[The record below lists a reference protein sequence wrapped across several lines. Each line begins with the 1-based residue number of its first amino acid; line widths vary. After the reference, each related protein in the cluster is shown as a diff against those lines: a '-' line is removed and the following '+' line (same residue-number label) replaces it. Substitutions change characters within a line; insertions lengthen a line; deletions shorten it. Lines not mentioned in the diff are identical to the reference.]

1 MPSFCETLKN
11 ECYAEII
18 KPLIRQP
25 IVWNKSVMARR
36 SNSIFEDISDIT
48 SKFPWWVG
56 VSLALFS
63 FLFLHWYAGKELP
76 PVTVSGID
84 GIFQNVLPG
93 LLHVLAFF
101 GQIVLPVAFLL
112 GSMAS
117 VILNS
122 KRKKLYDKTSRS
134 LSHNSLGNMSWQ
146 DFEYL
151 VGEYFRRRQFSVE
164 ETKSGADGGVDL
176 IATKGM
182 EKYLI
187 QCKHW
192 KAYKVGVNVVR
203 ELLGVMV
210 GVGATGGFVVTS
222 GEFTKDAIDFA
233 KGNNI
238 LILDGK
244 ELLKSMR
251 SYAIFESQSEKKK
264 GGKLQKIA
272 CAFVGLLFVAV
283 CYFLLSPESST
294 SFYSILPSQIKA
306 FLPNGQ
312 EYRHAKNAQI
322 SMPIKQAEQ
331 KDVRF
336 TDDQVT
342 RAMEEVL
349 SEKKSEQ
356 LKNIK
361 AGQKGEEQKYL
372 YEIELFSGGRISTDN
387 VIITNKEVT
396 FRSDKGLIVSLN
408 REEVKTM
415 KKTKLDK

>member
-1 MPSFCETLKN
+1 
-11 ECYAEII
+11 
-18 KPLIRQP
+18 
-25 IVWNKSVMARR
+25 MARR
-36 SNSIFEDISDIT
+36 ANSIFEDIADIT

-56 VSLALFS
+56 VSLALVS
-63 FLFLHWYAGKELP
+63 FLFLHSYAGKELP
-76 PVTVSGID
+76 PVTASGID
-84 GIFQNVLPG
+84 GIFKNVLPG

-117 VILNS
+117 VILNF
-122 KRKKLYDKTSRS
+122 KRTKLYDKTSRS
-134 LSHNSLGNMSWQ
+134 VSHNSLGNMSWQ

-233 KGNNI
+233 KANNI

-244 ELLKSMR
+244 ELFNSMR
-251 SYAIFESQSEKKK
+251 SYAIFESQLENKKA
-264 GGKLQKIA
+264 GNLQKA
-272 CAFVGLLFVAV
+272 AWAFVGLLFVAA
-283 CYFLLSPESST
+283 CYFLFCPESST
-294 SFYSILPSQIKA
+294 SFNSILPSQIRG

-312 EYRHAKNAQI
+312 DRDAKNTKI
-322 SMPIKQAEQ
+322 IMPIKQTEQ
-331 KDVRF
+331 KDGIF

-342 RAMEEVL
+342 KAMKEVPG
-349 SEKKSEQ
+349 EKKIEQ

-361 AGQKGEEQKYL
+361 AGQKGEEQKYF
-372 YEIELFSGGRISTDN
+372 YEIEFFSGGRISTDN
-387 VIITNKEVT
+387 VTITNKEVT
-396 FRSDKGLIVSLN
+396 YITDKGLIVSLN
-408 REEVKTM
+408 REEIKTM
-415 KKTKLDK
+415 KKIKLDK

>member
-84 GIFQNVLPG
+84 GIFQNVLPD

-134 LSHNSLGNMSWQ
+134 VSHNSLGNMSWQ

-336 TDDQVT
+336 TYDQVT

-349 SEKKSEQ
+349 SQKKSEQ

>member
-1 MPSFCETLKN
+1 
-11 ECYAEII
+11 
-18 KPLIRQP
+18 
-25 IVWNKSVMARR
+25 MARR
-36 SNSIFEDISDIT
+36 SNSLFEDISEIT

-63 FLFLHWYAGKELP
+63 FLFLHSYAGKELP

-84 GIFQNVLPG
+84 GIFKNVLPG
-93 LLHVLAFF
+93 LLHVLAFL
-101 GQIVLPVAFLL
+101 GQIVLPAAFLL

-117 VILNS
+117 VILNF

-134 LSHNSLGNMSWQ
+134 VSHNSLDNMSWQ
-146 DFEYL
+146 AFEYL
-151 VGEYFRRRQFSVE
+151 VGEYFRRRGFSVE

-222 GEFTKDAIDFA
+222 GEFTKDAIGFA

-251 SYAIFESQSEKKK
+251 SDAIPESQS
-264 GGKLQKIA
+264 
-272 CAFVGLLFVAV
+272 
-283 CYFLLSPESST
+283 
-294 SFYSILPSQIKA
+294 
-306 FLPNGQ
+306 
-312 EYRHAKNAQI
+312 
-322 SMPIKQAEQ
+322 
-331 KDVRF
+331 
-336 TDDQVT
+336 
-342 RAMEEVL
+342 
-349 SEKKSEQ
+349 
-356 LKNIK
+356 
-361 AGQKGEEQKYL
+361 
-372 YEIELFSGGRISTDN
+372 
-387 VIITNKEVT
+387 
-396 FRSDKGLIVSLN
+396 
-408 REEVKTM
+408 
-415 KKTKLDK
+415 

>member
-1 MPSFCETLKN
+1 
-11 ECYAEII
+11 
-18 KPLIRQP
+18 
-25 IVWNKSVMARR
+25 MARR
-36 SNSIFEDISDIT
+36 ANSILEDIADIT

-56 VSLALFS
+56 VSLSLVS
-63 FLFLHWYAGKELP
+63 FLFLHSYAGKELP
-76 PVTVSGID
+76 PVTASGID
-84 GIFQNVLPG
+84 GIFKNVLPG

-101 GQIVLPVAFLL
+101 GQIVLPIAFLL
-112 GSMAS
+112 GSLAS
-117 VILNS
+117 VILNF
-122 KRKKLYDKTSRS
+122 KRTKLYDKTSRS
-134 LSHNSLGNMSWQ
+134 VSHNSLSNMSWQ

-233 KGNNI
+233 KANNI

-244 ELLKSMR
+244 ELLNSMR
-251 SYAIFESQSEKKK
+251 SYAIFESQPENKKSRN
-264 GGKLQKIA
+264 LQKTA
-272 CAFVGLLFVAV
+272 WAFIGFLFVAA
-283 CYFLLSPESST
+283 CYFLLYPQSST
-294 SFYSILPSQIKA
+294 SFYSILPSQIRGL
-306 FLPNGQ
+306 LPNGQ
-312 EYRHAKNAQI
+312 EYRDARNTEI
-322 SMPIKQAEQ
+322 SMPIKQTEQ
-331 KDVRF
+331 KDGRF

-342 RAMEEVL
+342 RAMKEVL
-349 SEKKSEQ
+349 SEKNVEQ

-361 AGQKGEEQKYL
+361 AGQQGEEQKYF
-372 YEIELFSGGRISTDN
+372 YEIEFFSGGRISTDN
-387 VIITNKEVT
+387 VTITIKEVT
-396 FRSDKGLIVSLN
+396 YISDKGLVVSLN

-415 KKTKLDK
+415 KKIKLDK

>member
-1 MPSFCETLKN
+1 
-11 ECYAEII
+11 
-18 KPLIRQP
+18 
-25 IVWNKSVMARR
+25 MARR
-36 SNSIFEDISDIT
+36 ANSIFEDIADIT

-56 VSLALFS
+56 VSLALVS
-63 FLFLHWYAGKELP
+63 FLFLHSYAGRELP

-84 GIFQNVLPG
+84 GIFKNVLPD

-117 VILNS
+117 VILNF
-122 KRKKLYDKTSRS
+122 KRTKLYDKTSCS
-134 LSHNSLGNMSWQ
+134 VSHNSLGNMSWQ

-192 KAYKVGVNVVR
+192 QAYKVGVNVVR

-233 KGNNI
+233 KANNI

-244 ELLKSMR
+244 ELFNSMK
-251 SYAIFESQSEKKK
+251 SYAISESQPEKKK
-264 GGKLQKIA
+264 GGNLQKIA
-272 CAFVGLLFVAV
+272 WAFIGLLFIAT
-283 CYFLLSPESST
+283 CYFLLYPESST
-294 SFYSILPSQIKA
+294 SFYSILPSPIRD
-306 FLPNGQ
+306 FLPSGQ
-312 EYRHAKNAQI
+312 KYRDIRNTKI
-322 SMPIKQAEQ
+322 SRPIEQTEQ
-331 KDVRF
+331 KDGRF
-336 TDDQVT
+336 TDDQIT

-349 SEKKSEQ
+349 SEKKIEQ
-356 LKNIK
+356 LKSIK
-361 AGQKGEEQKYL
+361 AGQKGEEQKYF
-372 YEIELFSGGRISTDN
+372 YEIDLFSGGRISTDN
-387 VIITNKEVT
+387 VIITNKEIT
-396 FRSDKGLIVSLN
+396 YRSDKGLVVSLS

-415 KKTKLDK
+415 KKVKLDK

>member
-1 MPSFCETLKN
+1 
-11 ECYAEII
+11 
-18 KPLIRQP
+18 
-25 IVWNKSVMARR
+25 MARR
-36 SNSIFEDISDIT
+36 ENSIFEDTADIT

-56 VSLALFS
+56 VSLALVS
-63 FLFLHWYAGKELP
+63 FLFLHSYAGKELP
-76 PVTVSGID
+76 PVTVSGVD
-84 GIFQNVLPG
+84 GIFKSVLPG

-117 VILNS
+117 VFLNF
-122 KRKKLYDKTSRS
+122 KRTKLYDKTSRS
-134 LSHNSLGNMSWQ
+134 VSQSSLDNMSWQ

-151 VGEYFRRRQFSVE
+151 VGEYFRRRQFNVE
-164 ETKSGADGGVDL
+164 ETNSGADGGVDL

-233 KGNNI
+233 KANNI

-244 ELLKSMR
+244 ELLNNMK

-272 CAFVGLLFVAV
+272 CAFVGLLIVAV
-283 CYFLLSPESST
+283 CYFLLYPESST
-294 SFYSILPSQIKA
+294 SFYSILPSQIRG
-306 FLPNGQ
+306 FLLKGK
-312 EYRHAKNAQI
+312 EYRDAKNTQI
-322 SMPIKQAEQ
+322 SMAIKQTEQ
-331 KDVRF
+331 KNGRF

-361 AGQKGEEQKYL
+361 AGQKGEEQKFL

-396 FRSDKGLIVSLN
+396 YRRDKGLIVSLN
-408 REEVKTM
+408 REEIKTM
-415 KKTKLDK
+415 KKIKLD

>member
-1 MPSFCETLKN
+1 
-11 ECYAEII
+11 
-18 KPLIRQP
+18 
-25 IVWNKSVMARR
+25 MARR
-36 SNSIFEDISDIT
+36 ESSIFEDIADIT

-56 VSLALFS
+56 ISLAFVS
-63 FLFLHWYAGKELP
+63 FLFLHSYSGKELP
-76 PVTVSGID
+76 QVTVSGVD
-84 GIFQNVLPG
+84 GIYKSILPG
-93 LLHVLAFF
+93 FLHVLAFI

-117 VILNS
+117 VILNF
-122 KRKKLYDKTSRS
+122 KRKKLYDKTYRS
-134 LSHNSLGNMSWQ
+134 ASQNSLGNMSWQ

-151 VGEYFRRRQFSVE
+151 VGEYFRRRQFNVE

-192 KAYKVGVNVVR
+192 KAYKVGVNVIR

-233 KGNNI
+233 KDNNI

-244 ELLKSMR
+244 EFLNNMKSY
-251 SYAIFESQSEKKK
+251 SIFEGQPSKKK
-264 GGKLQKIA
+264 VGKLQKIA
-272 CAFVGLLFVAV
+272 CAFVGILFVAV
-283 CYFLLSPESST
+283 CYFLLYPESST
-294 SFYSILPSQIKA
+294 YFYSILPSKTRA

-312 EYRHAKNAQI
+312 EYRHAKNTQ
-322 SMPIKQAEQ
+322 IKQTEQ
-331 KDVRF
+331 KDVKF

-349 SEKKSEQ
+349 SEKKIEQ

-361 AGQKGEEQKYL
+361 AGQKGEEQKYFL
-372 YEIELFSGGRISTDN
+372 
-387 VIITNKEVT
+387 ITPKAQLPKKDEGVVT
-396 FRSDKGLIVSLN
+396 I
-408 REEVKTM
+408 
-415 KKTKLDK
+415 

>member
-1 MPSFCETLKN
+1 MLNVMLRCRV
-11 ECYAEII
+11 
-18 KPLIRQP
+18 IRQP
-25 IVWNKSVMARR
+25 IIWHKSVMTRR
-36 SNSIFEDISDIT
+36 ANSIFEDIADIT

-63 FLFLHWYAGKELP
+63 FLFLHSYAGKELP
-76 PVTVSGID
+76 PVAISGID
-84 GIFQNVLPG
+84 GIFKNVLPG
-93 LLHVLAFF
+93 LLHVLALF

-117 VILNS
+117 VILNF
-122 KRKKLYDKTSRS
+122 KRTKLYDKTSRS
-134 LSHNSLGNMSWQ
+134 VSQNSLGNMSWQ
-146 DFEYL
+146 DFEFL

-164 ETKSGADGGVDL
+164 KTKSGADGGVDL
-176 IATKGM
+176 IAAKGT

-192 KAYKVGVNVVR
+192 KANKVGVNVVR

-233 KGNNI
+233 KANNI

-251 SYAIFESQSEKKK
+251 SDAIPESQSEKKK
-264 GGKLQKIA
+264 GGKLQKVA

-283 CYFLLSPESST
+283 CYFLLYPESRT
-294 SFYSILPSQIKA
+294 SFYSILPSQVRV

-312 EYRHAKNAQI
+312 EHRDVKNTQI
-322 SMPIKQAEQ
+322 STAIKQAEQ
-331 KDVRF
+331 KDVGF
-336 TDDQVT
+336 TDDQVK
-342 RAMEEVL
+342 RAMEAVL

-356 LKNIK
+356 LKIIK
-361 AGQKGEEQKYL
+361 ADQKGEEQKYL

-387 VIITNKEVT
+387 VTITSKEVT
-396 FRSDKGLIVSLN
+396 YRSDKGLIVSLN

-415 KKTKLDK
+415 KKIKLDK

>member
-1 MPSFCETLKN
+1 
-11 ECYAEII
+11 
-18 KPLIRQP
+18 
-25 IVWNKSVMARR
+25 MARR
-36 SNSIFEDISDIT
+36 GSSIFEDIADLT

-56 VSLALFS
+56 VSLALVS
-63 FLFLHWYAGKELP
+63 FLFLHSYAGKELP
-76 PVTVSGID
+76 PVTVSGVD
-84 GIFQNVLPG
+84 GIYKSVLPG

-101 GQIVLPVAFLL
+101 GQIVLPIAFLL

-117 VILNS
+117 VILNF
-122 KRKKLYDKTSRS
+122 KRTKLYDKTSRS
-134 LSHNSLGNMSWQ
+134 VSQNSLGNMSWQ

-151 VGEYFRRRQFSVE
+151 VGEYFRRRQFKVE

-176 IATKGM
+176 IATKGI

-192 KAYKVGVNVVR
+192 KAYKVGVNVIR

-222 GEFTKDAIDFA
+222 GEFTKDAIVFA
-233 KGNNI
+233 KANNI

-244 ELLKSMR
+244 ELLNSMR
-251 SYAIFESQSEKKK
+251 TYSTFENQPSKKK
-264 GGKLQKIA
+264 VGMLKKIA
-272 CAFVGLLFVAV
+272 CAFVGILFVAV
-283 CYFLLSPESST
+283 CYFLLYPESST
-294 SFYSILPSQIKA
+294 SFYSILPAQIRA
-306 FLPNGQ
+306 FFPNGQ
-312 EYRHAKNAQI
+312 EYRHAKNTQSMQI
-322 SMPIKQAEQ
+322 KPAEQ

-336 TDDQVT
+336 TDDQVSK
-342 RAMEEVL
+342 AMEEVL

-361 AGQKGEEQKYL
+361 AGQKVKEQKYL

-387 VIITNKEVT
+387 IVFTNKEIT
-396 FRSDKGLIVSLN
+396 YRSDKGLVVSLN

-415 KKTKLDK
+415 KKITVDQ

>member
-1 MPSFCETLKN
+1 
-11 ECYAEII
+11 
-18 KPLIRQP
+18 
-25 IVWNKSVMARR
+25 MARR
-36 SNSIFEDISDIT
+36 ESGIFEDIADIT

-56 VSLALFS
+56 VSLALVS
-63 FLFLHWYAGKELP
+63 FLFLHSYGGKELP
-76 PVTVSGID
+76 PVTVPGVD
-84 GIFQNVLPG
+84 GIYKSVLPG

-117 VILNS
+117 VFLNF
-122 KRKKLYDKTSRS
+122 KRTKLYDKTSRS
-134 LSHNSLGNMSWQ
+134 VSQNSLGNMSWQ

-151 VGEYFRRRQFSVE
+151 VGEYFRRRQFNVE

-192 KAYKVGVNVVR
+192 KAYKVGVNVIR

-210 GVGATGGFVVTS
+210 GVGVTGGFVVTS

-233 KGNNI
+233 KANHI

-244 ELLKSMR
+244 ELLNSMR
-251 SYAIFESQSEKKK
+251 SYAIFESQPGNKKV
-264 GGKLQKIA
+264 GKLQLIA
-272 CAFVGLLFVAV
+272 CAFVSILFVAV
-283 CYFLLSPESST
+283 GYFLLYPESST
-294 SFYSILPSQIKA
+294 SFYSILPSQIRG
-306 FLPNGQ
+306 FIPNGQ
-312 EYRHAKNAQI
+312 EYRDAENTQI
-322 SMPIKQAEQ
+322 NMEIKQTEQ

-387 VIITNKEVT
+387 IIIRNKEIT
-396 FRSDKGLIVSLN
+396 YRSDKGLVVSLN

-415 KKTKLDK
+415 KKIKLD